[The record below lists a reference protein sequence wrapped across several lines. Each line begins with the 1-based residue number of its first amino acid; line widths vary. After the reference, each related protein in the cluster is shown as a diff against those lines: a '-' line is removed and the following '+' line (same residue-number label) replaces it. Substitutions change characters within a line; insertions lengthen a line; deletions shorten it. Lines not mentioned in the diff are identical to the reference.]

1 MRFFENTYLM
11 DKTLHKKLTENK
23 YFAQRPWV
31 AFADSEDALTGMA
44 QEINLLRVAASQDLL
59 QPRQK
64 AIDNILKLSRAL

>member
-11 DKTLHKKLTENK
+11 NKTLHKKLTENK
-23 YFAQRPWV
+23 YFAQRPYV

-44 QEINLLRVAASQDLL
+44 QEINLLRVAASKDLL